1 MGFPGSSDSKESA
14 CNVGDLASVPGLGR
28 CPGEGEGYPLHYSGL
43 KNFMNIYS
51 PWGCKESDM
60 AECLD
65 SNSAIEHLLVIDML
79 LLKTIYGQS
88 KYKKQVMKQYVQ
100 HEFH

>member
-1 MGFPGSSDSKESA
+1 MA
-14 CNVGDLASVPGLGR
+14 CCR
-28 CPGEGEGYPLHYSGL
+28 Q
-43 KNFMNIYS
+43 
-51 PWGCKESDM
+51 WGCKESDM

-65 SNSAIEHLLVIDML
+65 SNSATEHLLVIDML

>member
-1 MGFPGSSDSKESA
+1 
-14 CNVGDLASVPGLGR
+14 
-28 CPGEGEGYPLHYSGL
+28 
-43 KNFMNIYS
+43 
-51 PWGCKESDM
+51 M